1 MRCVCKLLFQHLSE
15 DEVISVLQTPPAI
28 GEEEGKIVNSFI
40 LYGMHLFCLLY
51 IYSIYDMEM

>member
-40 LYGMHLFCLLY
+40 LYGACMVCTYFVVLY
-51 IYSIYDMEM
+51 IYI